1 MARPKKTVTRRKD
14 RVVTFRLPQDARD
27 RLASTAANAGM
38 TLTDLIM
45 ASLDSNLIKI
55 AEHYV
60 AQSGAREV
68 PLLPP
73 ELLTELR
80 RIGNNVN
87 QIAHAVNS
95 GLPPEVQNAYRQ
107 AARLLDLLLADEVSA
122 RRNALRMRTAA
133 HGSAHSQTGIELQR
147 GVRVY
152 PARPRTEDS

>member
-1 MARPKKTVTRRKD
+1 MSRPSKRQSERRGSRITVRMHE
-14 RVVTFRLPQDARD
+14 DAY
-27 RLASTAANAGM
+27 LTIASQASRHGRTVAQYVR
-38 TLTDLIM
+38 DLIVDREM
-45 ASLDSNLIKI
+45 PVIDD
-55 AEHYV
+55 V
-60 AQSGAREV
+60 AAPTMH
-68 PLLPP
+68 PLLFA
-73 ELLTELR
+73 ELR

-107 AARLLDLLLADEVSA
+107 AAGLLSLLLADEVSA

-133 HGSAHSQTGIELQR
+133 HGSAHSQTGNELQR